1 MKIEKSLNPNC
12 SEAVFRFWGFI
23 GRVDTSDPEAL
34 QGFAQGVRQEIKNW
48 KKWYKEKEAKQWPLI
63 AYDNLGGGANFDVL
77 AQIIYAVIEE
87 LYENKKFD
95 FAKIIED
102 EDLPAVPIS
111 DGPYC

>member
-1 MKIEKSLNPNC
+1 MKIEKNLNPNC

-34 QGFAQGVRQEIKNW
+34 EGFANGIRQEIKDF
-48 KKWYKEKEAKQWPLI
+48 KKYYTETEVKQWPLI

-87 LYENKKFD
+87 LYKNTKFD
-95 FAKIIED
+95 FDKIIEN
-102 EDLPAVPIS
+102 ENLPAVPIS